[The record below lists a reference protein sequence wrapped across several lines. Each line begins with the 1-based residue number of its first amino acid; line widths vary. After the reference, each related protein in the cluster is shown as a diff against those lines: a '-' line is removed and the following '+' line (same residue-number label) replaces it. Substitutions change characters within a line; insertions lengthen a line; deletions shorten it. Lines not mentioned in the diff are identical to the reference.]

1 MGLPQ
6 SVAAMTPS
14 CRNLA
19 KPKSAI
25 LSLMSAGWGFR
36 VLPSWASKMFCGFRS
51 LCTIPLLFMATI
63 APARNNS

>member
-19 KPKSAI
+19 KPKSAE
-25 LSLMSAGWGFR
+25 WNQT
-36 VLPSWASKMFCGFRS
+36 KKKHKDKKQ
-51 LCTIPLLFMATI
+51 LFDKH
-63 APARNNS
+63 